1 MGFFSPYAS
10 WTSLSIVFPE
20 FISVPIIFLR
30 KTGLCSRCRRTKSLF
45 SSTCC
50 FLGEIVVCGVPVL
63 PRLCGQCML
72 YSCSSAEALTWQPV
86 GAGQVCHRA
95 AAPGYN
101 HCSRFPC
108 HPAAP
113 RLGMASHTY
122 RHSHGCVQE
131 LHPSHVDTFFVWV
144 MYLIAED
151 SLFARIGPLWDV
163 L

>member
-1 MGFFSPYAS
+1 MVFFSPYAS

-72 YSCSSAEALTWQPV
+72 YSCSSAEALTWQPM

-113 RLGMASHTY
+113 RLRWMGGNGITY
-122 RHSHGCVQE
+122 LQTQPWLRSGA
-131 LHPSHVDTFFVWV
+131 PSQ
-144 MYLIAED
+144 
-151 SLFARIGPLWDV
+151 SC
-163 L
+163 